1 MRRPAVLAFVLT
13 LLVSPVLV
21 AQWPR
26 HAVAGLPRGADGRP
40 NMGASAPRMPD
51 GKPDLSGVW
60 ENPGWRELQRRTAS
74 GTGGN
79 PGQAA
84 VLTPDTRIFFDI
96 GSAVTGGLP
105 FRPWAADLRRA
116 RMASNSQD
124 NPDAH
129 CLPLGHL
136 QLHTHPEP
144 RKIVQTPT
152 LIVILYEANAG
163 VRQIFLDGRRLPD
176 ADAQP
181 WWFGYSVGRWE
192 GDALVVESSGF
203 RDEGWLDVQ
212 GSPLSDKARIVER
225 FTRRSVGTLDI
236 AITVDDPK
244 AYTKPW
250 TVDVRHAL
258 MADDELIEFV
268 CAENEK
274 SSAHYR

>member
-1 MRRPAVLAFVLT
+1 MP
-13 LLVSPVLV
+13 
-21 AQWPR
+21 
-26 HAVAGLPRGADGRP
+26 DGRP
-40 NMGASAPRMPD
+40 D
-51 GKPDLSGVW
+51 FSGVW

-96 GSAVTGGLP
+96 GSALAGGLP
-105 FRPWAADLRRA
+105 FQPWAADLRRT
-116 RMASNSQD
+116 RMAANSQD

-129 CLPLGHL
+129 CLPLGHM

-144 RKIVQTPT
+144 RKIVQTPN

-163 VRQIFLDGRRLPD
+163 VRQIFLDGRRLPAVD
-176 ADAQP
+176 PQP

-192 GDALVVESSGF
+192 GETLVVESSGF
-203 RDEGWLDVQ
+203 RDGGWLDVQ
-212 GSPLSDKARIVER
+212 GSPLTDQARLVER
-225 FTRRSVGTLDI
+225 FSRPSVGTLDI

-244 AYTKPW
+244 AYTTPW
-250 TVDVRHAL
+250 TVTVRQAL

-268 CAENEK
+268 CNENEK